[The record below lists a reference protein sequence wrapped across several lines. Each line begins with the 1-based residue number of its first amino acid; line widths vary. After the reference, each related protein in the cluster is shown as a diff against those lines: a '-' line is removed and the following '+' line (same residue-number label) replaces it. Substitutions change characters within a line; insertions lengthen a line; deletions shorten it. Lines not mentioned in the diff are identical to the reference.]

1 MHRVGRALV
10 VAVLLG
16 GLSSCGEDSDGSGG
30 SGGSDDPPDRSSRF
44 AAELEGLPGVVDAE
58 VEEEVV
64 EGEGIEQL
72 DVALVVGDDASE
84 AEVAAALDAVA
95 DYDRDLGFDQHHSL
109 VVERDGAED
118 YPLSH
123 PLSYSHEPDETT
135 AELVRRWVLAE
146 DRLDPALSWTADG
159 YGVVTVEL
167 GEDAGA
173 DDVTALAEEIGTDA
187 DLATLPRWT
196 LTAEGDDARAYL
208 STEDGMTDAVVASWT
223 TAVANLD
230 LGPDGT
236 SLTLT
241 PQNSPGSYE
250 ADPPPAGSMRL
261 DVGLELPGV
270 VPPGSADPG
279 QVGRSAVADAAGA
292 ARRRARPPA
301 LVPVRRRQLLPRG
314 RRHRRCAG
322 PVPLRRPPA
331 KPATPEDPDR
341 GWNAAAARY
350 LAGG

>member
-1 MHRVGRALV
+1 MV
-10 VAVLLG
+10 VALLLG

-44 AAELEGLPGVVDAE
+44 AAELEDLPGVVDTE

-123 PLSYSHEPDETT
+123 PLSYSHEPDETS

-146 DRLDPALSWTADG
+146 ERVDPALSWTADG

-167 GEDAGA
+167 GEEAGA
-173 DDVTALAEEIGTDA
+173 DDVTALAEEIRSDT
-187 DLATLPRWT
+187 DLAALPRWT
-196 LTAEGDDARAYL
+196 LTAEGDDARAYF
-208 STEDGMTDAVVASWT
+208 STENGMSGAVVASWT

-261 DVGLELPGV
+261 DVGLDLPGV
-270 VPPGSADPG
+270 VPPAQLTPARWGGRLWPMLRAQLDVVRGLPPSSRFGADNFYREADGTGGALDQFLYVSAG
-279 QVGRSAVADAAGA
+279 E
-292 ARRRARPPA
+292 
-301 LVPVRRRQLLPRG
+301 
-314 RRHRRCAG
+314 
-322 PVPLRRPPA
+322 
-331 KPATPEDPDR
+331 PATPEDPDR